1 MIFFMDKFFFALI
14 GFPASFLIIIY
25 RQKIKEFTGSV
36 GFAEKYL
43 GMGGTYTLYL
53 LIGVGVFIVTLL
65 YVTGT
70 LQSFLRTVFGPLFF
84 MPN

>member
-1 MIFFMDKFFFALI
+1 MDKIFFALL

-25 RQKIKEFTGSV
+25 RQKIKDFTGNI

-43 GMGGTYTLYL
+43 GMGGTYTLIL
-53 LIGVGVFIVTLL
+53 LIGLGLFIVTLL

-70 LQSFLRTVFGPLFF
+70 LQSSLKTVFGPLLLSS
-84 MPN
+84 N